1 MPTIQNKTIKVSKM
15 EEILETGLEIAPC
28 PGLEVA
34 QPDANKY
41 FIKAEEA
48 KSISFDQPIQLVGL
62 DARSQGWRKTFWVL
76 ALVANFCLAVA
87 LGVGLGVGLAAQHRP
102 TPPSGLASSPIPGS
116 SIITTTQSARVITMT
131 SSPSTNPS
139 TQAGKV
145 LTITSIPSS
154 PATMP
159 SPVCPAD
166 DGSTYTAT
174 NKPSPTAGPP
184 VAITN
189 TSLAYQIFCYTN
201 FIANPPVMDL
211 QTLTDVTSLHDCLDA
226 CALYSFHTSQ

>member
-102 TPPSGLASSPIPGS
+102 TPP
-116 SIITTTQSARVITMT
+116 R
-131 SSPSTNPS
+131 
-139 TQAGKV
+139 
-145 LTITSIPSS
+145 
-154 PATMP
+154 
-159 SPVCPAD
+159 
-166 DGSTYTAT
+166 
-174 NKPSPTAGPP
+174 
-184 VAITN
+184 
-189 TSLAYQIFCYTN
+189 
-201 FIANPPVMDL
+201 
-211 QTLTDVTSLHDCLDA
+211 
-226 CALYSFHTSQ
+226 